1 MTVSFPIRIT
11 CSFISHANTFSSGR
25 IYSVILV
32 WLKRNCETFKTH
44 LFVNVYKIWGCA
56 KPLRHFITLSLIK
69 RKTDSRKL
77 HTTNIYKT
85 IFGSWFLRIERK
97 ALAFFVIAIKIS
109 SHKDLEYNTN
119 AIRFHLWNKY
129 LNGCLIYNR
138 KLSSWNKSMCM
149 ESVHNDLKNTC
160 SFFCGVYIIRLNI
173 QIRRNQFCYQ
183 YYHSEKNKKFHSNN
197 TCIMWWAIK

>member
-1 MTVSFPIRIT
+1 MCIKFGDVPSHCDILLHSAWSKEKLIVVNYTLLT
-11 CSFISHANTFSSGR
+11 FIKQS
-25 IYSVILV
+25 LV
-32 WLKRNCETFKTH
+32 L
-44 LFVNVYKIWGCA
+44 
-56 KPLRHFITLSLIK
+56 
-69 RKTDSRKL
+69 TDWKKS
-77 HTTNIYKT
+77 IS
-85 IFGSWFLRIERK
+85 IFFG
-97 ALAFFVIAIKIS
+97 IAIKTLAIS